1 MFFCS
6 FQKGK
11 SCLISTE
18 ILNFKKSLIYQR
30 DKFINP
36 INRDSCIFYKSVR
49 DWYGNIYKKFRR

>member
-11 SCLISTE
+11 SCFISTE

-36 INRDSCIFYKSVR
+36 NNRDSCIFYKNGSFGQ
-49 DWYGNIYKKFRR
+49 YTHE